1 MDITTEMNYL
11 IFGFKETGDA
21 TYLFKLNRILNDFLS
36 DLVDDYLEEGGYEVP
51 KDNNSVLNRFNWTQ
65 SSTSGNDLT
74 YRIGCR
80 D

>member
-36 DLVDDYLEEGGYEVP
+36 DLVDDYLEEGEYEVP

>member
-1 MDITTEMNYL
+1 MDITTQMNYL

-21 TYLFKLNRILNDFLS
+21 TYLFKMNRILNDFLN
-36 DLVDDYLEEGGYEVP
+36 DLVEDYLQDDGCEVP
-51 KDNNSVLNRFNWTQ
+51 EANNSVLNRFNWIQ

-74 YRIGCR
+74 YRIGCQ

>member
-36 DLVDDYLEEGGYEVP
+36 DLVDDYLEDGGYEVH